1 MMQRLEAT
9 GIAVELA
16 GSAPIVGGVGNST
29 FDLIPFDRPANFYMW
44 NSMGMAS
51 SIGLGLALARPDL
64 RVVVLDGDGSILM
77 NLGSLAT
84 ERAAGVTNLV
94 HVIWDNGGWEIT
106 GGQPAGSPF
115 GVDLEAVARGC
126 GFVKT
131 ASVDNAPAFRSVFAE
146 AMSDSQA
153 WAIVGKVAPGDSP
166 YRPSK
171 SCVWLRDRFSAALLP
186 PGNGTT
192 PP

>member
-1 MMQRLEAT
+1 MERLEAS
-9 GIAVELA
+9 GVVVELA
-16 GSAPIVGGVGNST
+16 GESPIVGGVGNST
-29 FDLIPFDRPANFYMW
+29 FDLIPFDRPATFYMW

-84 ERAAGVTNLV
+84 ARGAGVTNLV
-94 HVIWDNGGWEIT
+94 HIIWDNGGWEIT

-126 GFVKT
+126 GFQRT
-131 ASVDNAPAFRSVFAE
+131 ATATDLETFRRVFAE
-146 AMSDSQA
+146 AMADDQA
-153 WAIVGKVAPGDSP
+153 WVIVGKINSGDSP

-171 SCVWLRDRFSAALLP
+171 NCVWLRDRFSAALLP
-186 PGNGTT
+186 RGNGTAN
-192 PP
+192 P

>member
-1 MMQRLEAT
+1 PRH
-9 GIAVELA
+9 
-16 GSAPIVGGVGNST
+16 
-29 FDLIPFDRPANFYMW
+29 FYMW

-51 SIGLGLALARPDL
+51 SIALGLALARPDL

-84 ERAAGVTNLV
+84 QRTAGVENLV

-126 GFVKT
+126 GFLKT
-131 ASVDNAPAFRSVFAE
+131 ATVSDPTELRRVFGEAVD
-146 AMSDSQA
+146 DTQA
-153 WAIVGKVAPGDSP
+153 WVIVGKITQGDSP

-171 SCVWLRDRFSAALLP
+171 NCVWLRDRFRTSLAIP
-186 PGNGTT
+186 RHG
-192 PP
+192 

>member
-1 MMQRLEAT
+1 MQRLEAT
-9 GIAVELA
+9 RIAVELA
-16 GSAPIVGGVGNST
+16 GAAPIIGGVGNST
-29 FDLIPFDRPANFYMW
+29 FDLVPYDRPRNFYMW

-51 SIGLGLALARPDL
+51 SIGLGVALARPDL

-77 NLGSLAT
+77 NLSSLAT
-84 ERAAGVTNLV
+84 ERACRVSNLV

-126 GFVKT
+126 GFLET
-131 ASVDNAPAFRSVFAE
+131 ATVDDLDAFRAVFAR
-146 AMSDSQA
+146 AMADDRA
-153 WAIVGKVAPGDSP
+153 WVIVGRIEPGDSP

-171 SCVWLRDRFSAALLP
+171 NCVALRDRFRESLR
-186 PGNGTT
+186 
-192 PP
+192 

>member
-1 MMQRLEAT
+1 MRRLDAT
-9 GIAVELA
+9 RVAVELA
-16 GSAPIVGGVGNST
+16 GDAPIVGGVGNSN
-29 FDLIPFDRPANFYMW
+29 FDLFACDRPRNFYMW

-84 ERAAGVTNLV
+84 EITSGVTNLV

-106 GGQPAGSPF
+106 GGQPAGSRF

-126 GFVKT
+126 GFAKT
-131 ASVDNAPAFRSVFAE
+131 ASVGDLAAFGAVFAE
-146 AMSDSQA
+146 AMAETQYA
-153 WAIVGKVAPGDSP
+153 WAIVGKIEAGDSP
-166 YRPSK
+166 YRPPK
-171 SCVWLRDRFSAALLP
+171 SCLHLRDRFMTGLRAA
-186 PGNGTT
+186 
-192 PP
+192 

>member
-9 GIAVELA
+9 RVAVELA
-16 GSAPIVGGVGNST
+16 GSSPIIGGVGNST
-29 FDLIPFDRPANFYMW
+29 FDLIPFDRPNNFYMW

-64 RVVVLDGDGSILM
+64 RVIVLDGDGSILM

-84 ERAAGVTNLV
+84 ERASDVTNLV

-115 GVDLEAVARGC
+115 GVDLEVVARGC
-126 GFVKT
+126 GFVRT
-131 ASVDNAPAFRSVFAE
+131 ATVDELQAFRQVFTE
-146 AMSDSQA
+146 AMADATHA
-153 WAIVGKVAPGDSP
+153 WAIVGKIAPGDSP

-171 SCVWLRDRFSAALLP
+171 NCVWLRDRFRTALV
-186 PGNGTT
+186 NGGDGAG
-192 PP
+192 

>member
-9 GIAVELA
+9 RLVVDLA
-16 GSAPIVGGVGNST
+16 GEAPIVGGVGNST
-29 FDLIPFDRPANFYMW
+29 FDLVPFDRPQNFYMW

-51 SIGLGLALARPDL
+51 SIALGVALARPDQ
-64 RVVVLDGDGSILM
+64 RVIVLDGDGSILM

-126 GFVKT
+126 GFQRT
-131 ASVDNAPAFRSVFAE
+131 ATAADLEAFRVAFAE
-146 AMSDSQA
+146 AMADDQA
-153 WAIVGKVAPGDSP
+153 WVIVGKIAPGDSP
-166 YRPSK
+166 YRPDK
-171 SCVWLRDRFSAALLP
+171 NCVALRDRFIMALP
-186 PGNGTT
+186 PGR
-192 PP
+192 

>member
-1 MMQRLEAT
+1 MQRLDAT
-9 GIAVELA
+9 SVAVELA
-16 GSAPIVGGVGNST
+16 GDAPIIGGVGNST
-29 FDLIPFDRPANFYMW
+29 FDLVPFDRPRNFYMW

-64 RVVVLDGDGSILM
+64 RIVVLDGDGSILM
-77 NLGSLAT
+77 NLSSLAT
-84 ERAAGVTNLV
+84 ERATRVTNLV

-131 ASVDNAPAFRSVFAE
+131 ATIDDVSVFRDVFAE
-146 AMSDSQA
+146 AMADDQP
-153 WAIVGKVAPGDSP
+153 WAIVGRIEPGDSP
-166 YRPSK
+166 YRPGK
-171 SCVWLRDRFSAALLP
+171 NCIALRDRFRASLV
-186 PGNGTT
+186 
-192 PP
+192 

>member
-1 MMQRLEAT
+1 MQRLDAT
-9 GIAVELA
+9 RIVVELA
-16 GSAPIVGGVGNST
+16 GARTPIVGGVGNST
-29 FDLIPFDRPANFYMW
+29 FDLVAHDRPLNFYMW

-84 ERAAGVTNLV
+84 EISSGATNRV
-94 HVIWDNGGWEIT
+94 HVVWDNAGWEIT

-115 GVDLEAVARGC
+115 GVDLDAVARGC
-126 GFVKT
+126 GFRRT
-131 ASVDNAPAFRSVFAE
+131 ATVTDLDALRRAFAE
-146 AMSDSQA
+146 ALADDQP
-153 WAIVGKVAPGDSP
+153 WLILGRVAPGDSP

-171 SCVWLRDRFSAALLP
+171 NCVALRDRFMDGLQATRS
-186 PGNGTT
+186 T
-192 PP
+192 

>member
-9 GIAVELA
+9 RIAVELA
-16 GSAPIVGGVGNST
+16 GDAPIIGGVGNST
-29 FDLIPFDRPANFYMW
+29 FDLVAHDRPRNFYMW

-51 SIGLGLALARPDL
+51 SIALGVALARPDL

-84 ERAAGVTNLV
+84 EITSGVSNLV

-115 GVDLEAVARGC
+115 GVDLETVARGC
-126 GFVKT
+126 GFLRT
-131 ASVDNAPAFRSVFAE
+131 ATVSEADGFRDAFAA
-146 AMSDSQA
+146 AMADREHA
-153 WAIVGKVAPGDSP
+153 WVIVGKIESGDSP

-171 SCVWLRDRFSAALLP
+171 NCIALRDRFMADLR
-186 PGNGTT
+186 G
-192 PP
+192 

>member
-9 GIAVELA
+9 RLVVDLA
-16 GSAPIVGGVGNST
+16 GEAPIVGGVGNST
-29 FDLIPFDRPANFYMW
+29 FDLVPFDRPQNFYMW

-51 SIGLGLALARPDL
+51 SIALGVALARPDL

-77 NLGSLAT
+77 NLSSLAT
-84 ERAAGVTNLV
+84 LRAAGVDNLV

-115 GVDLEAVARGC
+115 GVDLETVARGC
-126 GFVKT
+126 GFSRT
-131 ASVDNAPAFRSVFAE
+131 ATVDSLEAFRSAFGE
-146 AMSDSQA
+146 AIADDVA
-153 WAIVGKVAPGDSP
+153 WVIVGKIAAGDSP

-171 SCVWLRDRFSAALLP
+171 NCIWLRDRFMAAL
-186 PGNGTT
+186 GAHT
-192 PP
+192 

>member
-1 MMQRLEAT
+1 MMGRLAAT

-16 GSAPIVGGVGNST
+16 GDQPIVGGIGNST
-29 FDLIPFDRPANFYMW
+29 FDLVAFDRPQNFYMW

-51 SIGLGLALARPDL
+51 SIALGLAIARPDL

-84 ERAAGVTNLV
+84 EINTRVRNLV

-106 GGQPAGSPF
+106 GGQPVGSPF

-126 GFVKT
+126 GFPRT
-131 ASVDNAPAFRSVFAE
+131 ATVADLDAFRDVFAE
-146 AMSDSQA
+146 AIADDQP
-153 WAIVGKVAPGDSP
+153 WAIVGKIERGDSP

-171 SCVWLRDRFSAALLP
+171 NCIALRDRFRAALS
-186 PGNGTT
+186 
-192 PP
+192 